1 MYGSSKDFWLHNGK
15 PATIFWKVAFGSG
28 VDFVETNEPIRVG
41 VESIP
46 QFGNF
51 PMVNLAHDAHKVNIF
66 LLVCIVGGHCC
77 VVGFVSCAKRFVI
90 DPWRI
95 HREVVDWMMVQRQ
108 SCSL

>member
-1 MYGSSKDFWLHNGK
+1 MYGSSKDFCAHNGK

-51 PMVNLAHDAHKVNIF
+51 PMVNLAHDAHEVNIF
-66 LLVCIVGGHCC
+66 LLVCIGGHCC
-77 VVGFVSCAKRFVI
+77 VVGFVSFAKRFVI

-95 HREVVDWMMVQRQ
+95 HREVVGWMVVQRQ
-108 SCSL
+108 PCSL